1 VDAAVKT
8 DRDWTRHAL
17 LLTALAPVVPQLL
30 GSVFNI
36 WYNAVIIDPLLSTTA
51 LKQRFFQTVL
61 LYNVFIYPAGVALW
75 LWNVFSLRQALQ
87 RLRAGLPVEVS
98 ALMKARRRLI
108 HLPWSVALISGAA
121 WLLCIPVFLGSLAQ
135 VDRAI
140 DTRLFWHLPIS
151 FCISACISVTQ
162 SFFLVELAS
171 HWGLFPVF
179 FRDARADLMP
189 GVVTLSLRGRGV
201 LWAISAAICPIA
213 SLLLLSFAPASPGN
227 DLRWFAVYVGA
238 VAIVF
243 GLATALMI
251 SRLVAKPIDQL
262 RMAAHAVAHGEFDVQ
277 VPVTRADEF
286 GMLIGEF
293 NQMTSELK
301 GKERLRQ
308 TFGLHVGQRAAEQ
321 ILARDPGL
329 GGIEQE
335 ITVMFVDIRSFTA
348 RAATSTPRE
357 TVELLNEFLGMAV
370 RVVEEQHD
378 GMIQKY
384 LGDGFIALFGIGA
397 QSTTNHAQDAFD
409 AGRGILRA
417 LTSLN
422 KNFAAQRRAPL
433 AIGIGIHSGPA
444 VVGSIG
450 SPQRL
455 EFTAIGSTV
464 NLASRI
470 ESLTKQLGAPL
481 LLTAACCERLQNKSE
496 LIDLP
501 PQEIRGVDEPV
512 KLFALRT

>member
-1 VDAAVKT
+1 
-8 DRDWTRHAL
+8 
-17 LLTALAPVVPQLL
+17 
-30 GSVFNI
+30 
-36 WYNAVIIDPLLSTTA
+36 
-51 LKQRFFQTVL
+51 
-61 LYNVFIYPAGVALW
+61 
-75 LWNVFSLRQALQ
+75 
-87 RLRAGLPVEVS
+87 
-98 ALMKARRRLI
+98 
-108 HLPWSVALISGAA
+108 
-121 WLLCIPVFLGSLAQ
+121 
-135 VDRAI
+135 
-140 DTRLFWHLPIS
+140 
-151 FCISACISVTQ
+151 
-162 SFFLVELAS
+162 
-171 HWGLFPVF
+171 
-179 FRDARADLMP
+179 MP

-227 DLRWFAVYVGA
+227 DLHWFAVYVGA

-293 NQMTSELK
+293 NHMTSELK
-301 GKERLRQ
+301 DKEHLRQ

-329 GGIEQE
+329 GGVEQE

-384 LGDGFIALFGIGA
+384 LGDGFIALFGVGA

-409 AGRGILRA
+409 AGRGILRD
-417 LTSLN
+417 LISLN
-422 KNFAAQRRAPL
+422 KNFTAQGRAPL
-433 AIGIGIHSGPA
+433 AIGIGIHSGLA

-481 LLTAACCERLQNKSE
+481 LITAACCERLQNKSE